1 MAARPFTLERL
12 VSFSQNLKF
21 KGEIPLYLLT
31 NQIEFKGKLGCPEFF
46 NNLFQTLPPTW
57 EPEFLGFSFDYT
69 KKILYMEASILDAGK
84 VKYPLPVNLTKEAS
98 KIIFEL
104 Q

>member
-1 MAARPFTLERL
+1 MVNRPFTLEHFESL
-12 VSFSQNLKF
+12 SKKINF
-21 KGEIPLYLLT
+21 KGEVPPYLLF
-31 NQIEFKGKLGCPEFF
+31 NPIEFKGKLGCPEFF

-57 EPEFLGFSFDYT
+57 EPKFIGFSFDNT

-84 VKYPLPVNLTKEAS
+84 VKYPLHVKTTKEAS

>member
-1 MAARPFTLERL
+1 MVTRPFTLEHL
-12 VSFSQNLKF
+12 VTFSQSLKF

-31 NQIEFKGKLGCPEFF
+31 THIEFKGKLGCPEFF

-57 EPEFLGFSFDYT
+57 EPKFIGFSCDYT

-84 VKYPLPVNLTKEAS
+84 VKYPLHVKTTKEAS

>member
-1 MAARPFTLERL
+1 MVTRPFTLEHL
-12 VSFSQNLKF
+12 VTFSQSLKF
-21 KGEIPLYLLT
+21 KGDTPLYLLS
-31 NQIEFKGKLGCPEFF
+31 NPIEFKGKLGCPEFF

-57 EPEFLGFSFDYT
+57 EPKFLGFSFNYT

-84 VKYPLPVNLTKEAS
+84 VKYPLHVKTTKEAS